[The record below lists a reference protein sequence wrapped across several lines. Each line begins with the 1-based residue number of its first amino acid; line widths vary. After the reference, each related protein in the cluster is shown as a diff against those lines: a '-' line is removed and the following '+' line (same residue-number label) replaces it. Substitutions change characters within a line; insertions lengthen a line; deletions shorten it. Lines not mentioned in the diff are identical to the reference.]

1 MESSLG
7 ARRMVFRALK
17 LPALL
22 GYYGVPATWQ
32 AIGYDGPWLG
42 RKSVEGRFVYEKP
55 VRLGS

>member
-17 LPALL
+17 LLSSL
-22 GYYGVPATWQ
+22 GYYGVPETWK

-42 RKSVEGRFVYEKP
+42 RKTVEQRFVHEKP
-55 VRLGS
+55 APLGA